1 MFKWNGEIEIT
12 PDLAE
17 IKNFCVKNQEE
28 SFLLSSFKK
37 MVQFLNLADLNE
49 AAKQIG
55 QQVKSGSK
63 KELLSYLQKEAGSE
77 VEFAWRTSCFFAIGQ
92 IKTDDMGK
100 VIKTLSDAKFL

>member
-17 IKNFCVKNQEE
+17 IKSFCTKNQEE

-49 AAKQIG
+49 AAKQMVQ

-77 VEFAWRTSCFFAIGQ
+77 VEFAWRTSCFFAIG
-92 IKTDDMGK
+92 
-100 VIKTLSDAKFL
+100 